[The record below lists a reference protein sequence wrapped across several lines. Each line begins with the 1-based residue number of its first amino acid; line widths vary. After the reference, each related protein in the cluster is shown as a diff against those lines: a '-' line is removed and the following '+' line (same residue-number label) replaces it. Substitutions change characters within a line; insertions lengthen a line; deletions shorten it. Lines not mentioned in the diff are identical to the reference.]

1 MKEDRTS
8 PFQIDFKL
16 LFILFSIAAISYLA
30 ITSAQPSLPENLR
43 SINFAS
49 QQIKW
54 YIIGFV
60 GIAVIMIIDFD
71 RYKNVI
77 WYMYGV
83 GLLLLLGL
91 ELNVPG
97 ALTIKGATAWY
108 SIPGVGNFQPS
119 ELMKIFMIIILGT
132 IISKHN
138 ETYSV
143 RGKKEDLFLLFKI
156 IGIALPPLLLIA
168 KEPDLGNTMVMCA
181 IIATMI
187 LVSGIRWRYI
197 LALVGFTVALGSFM
211 VYLFLFHFEFFTAHV
226 LQEYQLNRFYGW
238 LAPYEYPTQGYQLT
252 QALMAAGSG
261 MLTGKGFHNGEAYF
275 PEPHTDF
282 IFTVICEQYGFI
294 GASVVISFFFL
305 LIYRMIHIA
314 LESND
319 KFGSYICAGVVG
331 MFTFQIFQNI
341 GMTIGLLPITGIT
354 LPFISYGGSSLAT
367 NLLAIGFILNVR
379 SRTNKYMFN

>member
-1 MKEDRTS
+1 MKEERTS

-16 LFILFSIAAISYLA
+16 LFILLSIAAVSFVA
-30 ITSAQPSLPENLR
+30 IKSAQPSLPANLR
-43 SINFAS
+43 NINFPM
-49 QQIKW
+49 QQIQW
-54 YIIGFV
+54 YVIGFV
-60 GIAVIMIIDFD
+60 GIFAIMIIDFD

-77 WYMYGV
+77 WYMYGF

-119 ELMKIFMIIILGT
+119 ELMKIFLIIILGT
-132 IISKHN
+132 IISRHN
-138 ETYSV
+138 ETYPI
-143 RGKKEDLFLLFKI
+143 RGNREDFLLLGKI
-156 IGIALPPLLLIA
+156 FVVALPPLLLIA

-181 IIATMI
+181 IIATLI
-187 LVSGIRWRYI
+187 LVSGIRWRFI
-197 LALVGFTVALGSFM
+197 LSLVGITVGLGAFM
-211 VYLFLFHFEFFTAHV
+211 VYLFLYHYEFFTAHV

-261 MLTGKGFHNGEAYF
+261 MLFGKGFHHGEAYF

-282 IFTVICEQYGFI
+282 IFTVICEQFGFI
-294 GASVVISFFFL
+294 GASVVISLFFL
-305 LIYRMIHIA
+305 LIYRMIHIS

-367 NLLAIGFILNVR
+367 NLLAIGFVLNVK
-379 SRTNKYMFN
+379 SRTNKYMFD

>member
-1 MKEDRTS
+1 LKEERTTL
-8 PFQIDFKL
+8 FQIDFKL
-16 LFILFSIAAISYLA
+16 IFILLLIAAVSVYA
-30 ITSAQPSLPENLR
+30 ITAAEPSLPANLR
-43 SINFAS
+43 GINFAV
-49 QQIKW
+49 QQIQW

-60 GIAVIMIIDFD
+60 GIALTMIIDFD
-71 RYKNVI
+71 RYKSVV
-77 WYMYGV
+77 WYLYGI
-83 GLLLLLGL
+83 GLVLLLGL
-91 ELNVPG
+91 ELHVPG
-97 ALTIKGATAWY
+97 ALTLKGATAWY
-108 SIPGVGNFQPS
+108 KIPGIGNFQPS

-132 IISKHN
+132 IISNHHEKYPAR
-138 ETYSV
+138 EK
-143 RGKKEDLFLLFKI
+143 RDDLLLLGKIF
-156 IGIALPPLLLIA
+156 GISLPPLLLIA

-187 LVSGIRWRYI
+187 VASGIRLKYI
-197 LALVGFTVALGSFM
+197 LSLVGITLGLGTIM
-211 VYLFLFHFEFFTAHV
+211 VYIFFYHNEFFTTHI
-226 LQEYQLNRFYGW
+226 LRSYQLDRFYGW

-261 MLTGKGFHNGEAYF
+261 LLFGKGYHHGNAYF

-282 IFTVICEQYGFI
+282 IFTVIGEQFGFI
-294 GASVVISFFFL
+294 GASIVISLFFL

-319 KFGSYICAGVVG
+319 SFGSYICAGVVG

-367 NLLAIGFILNVR
+367 NLLAIGFVLNVR
-379 SRTNKYMFN
+379 SRTNKYMFD